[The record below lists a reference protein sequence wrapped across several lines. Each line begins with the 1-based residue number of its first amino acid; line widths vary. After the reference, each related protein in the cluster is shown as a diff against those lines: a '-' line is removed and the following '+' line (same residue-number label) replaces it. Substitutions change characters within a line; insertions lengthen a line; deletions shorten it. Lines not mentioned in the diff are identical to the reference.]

1 MFKLS
6 VNSERLVANLRYAF
20 TDHVV
25 LIAELMQNARRAGAS
40 KVIID
45 FDSTLHTLTVT
56 DNGCGISDF
65 KSLFTVAESG
75 WDDSIKESENPFG
88 MGFFSALFAADEVA
102 VFSFDKFVCFRTK
115 DVLAFENIVV
125 ETIEPSERPLNGSKV
140 CLYGI
145 YLKSYDVERAI
156 AKYAKGFPIEVIFN
170 NKVIDRP
177 HAISDSFIDS
187 SVGKLSLGK
196 SSRIECY
203 LQGLPVLNVMYGPR
217 LFESLESN
225 VIHLDATF
233 KGKMPDRSS
242 LYDESTSTCRVKDV
256 VRDFWEA
263 KLIELK
269 SQLSGKLSVK
279 NFAEQY
285 WEIAESFDLLSLFN
299 DVYYIPSCILQEM
312 VDTPIINNWYY
323 THSFLTKRNS
333 GLHLDELKSGS
344 TVIFY
349 GLPDSSDDPHLH
361 WAAATMAKELKWA
374 YIGSHL
380 IPNGHWLFDYLV
392 NLLTLDVKVNF
403 KPIAESYMDGMGV
416 SVGITLCENYSL
428 KSKDH
433 EVLISNQSVC
443 LNDHTL
449 LIPSR
454 TTGDDDCLRQINCY
468 VYNDEFDEHS
478 YDHDIRLLSLLI
490 NAERTKLKGGN
501 QVNTFN
507 EVLCSGN
514 VHTFSSLKD
523 SIFIVQLDD
532 KLQRKTTQIAPKHF
546 DRLNQFLESLT
557 SEN

>member
-1 MFKLS
+1 M
-6 VNSERLVANLRYAF
+6 
-20 TDHVV
+20 
-25 LIAELMQNARRAGAS
+25 
-40 KVIID
+40 
-45 FDSTLHTLTVT
+45 
-56 DNGCGISDF
+56 
-65 KSLFTVAESG
+65 
-75 WDDSIKESENPFG
+75 
-88 MGFFSALFAADEVA
+88 
-102 VFSFDKFVCFRTK
+102 
-115 DVLAFENIVV
+115 
-125 ETIEPSERPLNGSKV
+125 
-140 CLYGI
+140 
-145 YLKSYDVERAI
+145 
-156 AKYAKGFPIEVIFN
+156 
-170 NKVIDRP
+170 
-177 HAISDSFIDS
+177 
-187 SVGKLSLGK
+187 
-196 SSRIECY
+196 
-203 LQGLPVLNVMYGPR
+203 
-217 LFESLESN
+217 
-225 VIHLDATF
+225 
-233 KGKMPDRSS
+233 
-242 LYDESTSTCRVKDV
+242 
-256 VRDFWEA
+256 
-263 KLIELK
+263 
-269 SQLSGKLSVK
+269 
-279 NFAEQY
+279 
-285 WEIAESFDLLSLFN
+285 
-299 DVYYIPSCILQEM
+299 
-312 VDTPIINNWYY
+312 
-323 THSFLTKRNS
+323 TKRNS

-523 SIFIVQLDD
+523 SILLFNLMTNCKGKRLKLLQSILIV
-532 KLQRKTTQIAPKHF
+532 
-546 DRLNQFLESLT
+546 
-557 SEN
+557 